1 MAKQEDFRITSHTS
15 RLIQDGTQLLE
26 QFLNDYQFNEESD
39 DFINFI
45 NVGLPIMEVKHH
57 ETWRFICENPKVF
70 NPIIDELGGIVEGD
84 LDLDET
90 VFRRLNYVW
99 IKTIKD
105 EEKV

>member
-1 MAKQEDFRITSHTS
+1 MAKQEDFKITSRTS
-15 RLIQDGTQLLE
+15 RLIQDGTRLLE
-26 QFLNDYQFNEESD
+26 EFLNDYQFDEKSD

-57 ETWRFICENPKVF
+57 ETWRFICENPEVF
-70 NPIIDELGGIVEGD
+70 NPIIDKLGGIVEGE

>member
-1 MAKQEDFRITSHTS
+1 MAKQEDFRITSRTS

-57 ETWRFICENPKVF
+57 ETWRFICENPKIF
-70 NPIIDELGGIVEGD
+70 NPVIDKLGGIVEGD